1 MTPLMDEVVTGIHLA
16 LARAQRDYDSWTGG
30 DWLWQAPEYLLTA
43 YIARQIASRRKDR
56 TFYIALESNVGV
68 SIDDAGGVGRGKVS
82 DRLRLNGRF
91 DILLSWASGNP
102 RAIIEVKNRVVR
114 FADIEEDVARIVS
127 VLRRERTSFWCGLI
141 SFYTSWIDGHI
152 ESARARVLHRV
163 QEIES
168 DVNNYV
174 TQKEMKLKRYGGRV
188 KVVDESAWMTEV
200 IKISRQSV
208 G

>member
-1 MTPLMDEVVTGIHLA
+1 MAPLMDEVVTGIHIA
-16 LARAQRDYDSWTGG
+16 LARAQRDYESWTDG
-30 DWLWQAPEYLLTA
+30 DWLRHAPEYLLTA
-43 YIARQIASRRKDR
+43 YIAREIAGRRKER
-56 TFYIALESNVGV
+56 TFHIALESNVGV

-102 RAIIEVKNRVVR
+102 RAIIEVKNQVVR
-114 FADIEEDVARIVS
+114 FADIEEDVVRIVS
-127 VLRRERTSFWCGLI
+127 VLQRERTSFRCGLI
-141 SFYTSWIDGHI
+141 SFYTSWRDSHI
-152 ESARARVLHRV
+152 ESARARVLRRV

-174 TQKEMKLKRYGGRV
+174 NQQEMKLRRYRGRV
-188 KVVDESAWMTEV
+188 RVVDDSAWTTEV